1 MLFWIPSFD
10 GMTKKEFFKA
20 LHASG
25 KKSKSL
31 FYVGEVTIVLAQAGI
46 QTSSPRKRGTSS
58 FIPGFRIALRL
69 SGMTVLMIFVIVQ
82 SSQADSTRLH

>member
-1 MLFWIPSFD
+1 MQADLCTTHKTAKFVIP
-10 GMTKKEFFKA
+10 
-20 LHASG
+20 LC

-46 QTSSPRKRGTSS
+46 QTSSPPKRGTSS